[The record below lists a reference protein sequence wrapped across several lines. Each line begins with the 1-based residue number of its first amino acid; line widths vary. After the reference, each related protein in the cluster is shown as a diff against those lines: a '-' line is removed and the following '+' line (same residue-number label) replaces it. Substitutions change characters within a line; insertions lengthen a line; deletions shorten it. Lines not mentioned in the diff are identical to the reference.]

1 MLRHSFYEAGLGDPF
16 AERLCHTAV
25 CRLWTEG
32 KLPMSAESKKLK
44 LLYLMQLFY
53 EQTDESHG
61 LTTPEL
67 IEALAERGVDAERK
81 SIYRDIEALRTF
93 GMDIV
98 KLPTRP
104 TSYALASRTF
114 TGTELMLL
122 TNAVQS
128 SRFLTQRMANR
139 LVGGIRTLGS
149 RHQVRSLTQS
159 VSVEGRIKMQNESV
173 FHHVDTIHEAI
184 DQRRK
189 IAFRYMKYDA
199 RKQLRAQGAGRI
211 YCETPVHLI
220 YSEGCYYLI
229 AYNDKHASLTT
240 YRVDRMQGL
249 RITDEPAVRNEVT
262 ATFDA
267 AAYSARTFSMYGG
280 DTCAVVLHV
289 QESVMSAM
297 IDRFG
302 KDVDVTALDDGT
314 ARLYATV
321 APSPV
326 FFGWLAQFGP
336 AVRIE
341 SPSTLAAAYADYLR
355 TILEDYA

>member
-1 MLRHSFYEAGLGDPF
+1 MLCHSFYEAGLGDPF

-114 TGTELMLL
+114 TGAELMLL

-199 RKQLRAQGAGRI
+199 RKQLRAQGDGRV

-249 RITDEPAVRNEVT
+249 RITDEPVVRNEVT

-302 KDVDVTALDDGT
+302 KDVDATALDDGT

-321 APSPV
+321 AP
-326 FFGWLAQFGP
+326 
-336 AVRIE
+336 RMI
-341 SPSTLAAAYADYLR
+341 T
-355 TILEDYA
+355 